1 MSTPTPNKNTRQRA
15 EDDDRALIQEWGQR
29 ERDISAVL
37 ISVRGHIHRIHRG
50 PGRVDDRHPF
60 PSRRLLRLL
69 SASPGTL

>member
-1 MSTPTPNKNTRQRA
+1 MSTHTPNKNTRQRA

-37 ISVRGHIHRIHRG
+37 ISVRGHIHGIRRG
-50 PGRVDDRHPF
+50 PGRVDERHLF

-69 SASPGTL
+69 SALLGTS